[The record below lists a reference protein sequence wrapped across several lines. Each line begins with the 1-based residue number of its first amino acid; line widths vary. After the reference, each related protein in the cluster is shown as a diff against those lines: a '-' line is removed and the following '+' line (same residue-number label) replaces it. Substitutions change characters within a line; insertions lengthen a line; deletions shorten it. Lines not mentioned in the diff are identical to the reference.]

1 MARPFRLQVLLD
13 LAQRR
18 LDAATVELQRLR
30 VQWNEAQQKRD
41 QLAAYETE
49 YGIGLRMRLSE
60 GMAAHQV
67 NDYRLFLDKLAR
79 AIQAQS
85 EEVGRRHAAWE
96 AGHVRWLG
104 LKQRQEALH
113 VLAQRHQSAEALVE
127 SRREQKEQ
135 DEFALRSAKA
145 GLPPT

>member
-1 MARPFRLQVLLD
+1 MARAFRLQVLLD
-13 LAQRR
+13 LAQRH

-30 VQWNEAQQKRD
+30 MQWNEAQQKRD

-49 YGIGLRMRLSE
+49 YAIGLRTRLSN
-60 GMAAHQV
+60 GMPAHQA
-67 NDYRLFLDKLAR
+67 NDYRLFLDKLGR

-85 EEVGRRHAAWE
+85 DEVERRRAAWE

-113 VLAQRHQSAEALVE
+113 VLAQRHDSAEAIVE
-127 SRREQKEQ
+127 ARREQKEQ
-135 DEFALRSAKA
+135 DEFALRPAKG

>member
-1 MARPFRLQVLLD
+1 MARAFRLQVLLD
-13 LAQRR
+13 LAQRH

-30 VQWNEAQQKRD
+30 IQWNEAQQKRD
-41 QLAAYETE
+41 QLIAYETE
-49 YGIGLRMRLSE
+49 YATGLRARLGE
-60 GMAAHQV
+60 GMPAHQV

-85 EEVGRRHAAWE
+85 EEVERRRAAWE
-96 AGHVRWLG
+96 AGHARWLG

-113 VLAQRHQSAEALVE
+113 VLAQRHESAEAVLE

-145 GLPPT
+145 ELPPT

>member
-1 MARPFRLQVLLD
+1 MARAFRLQVLLD
-13 LAQRR
+13 LAQRH

-30 VQWNEAQQKRD
+30 MQWSEAQQKRD

-49 YGIGLRMRLSE
+49 YATGLGTRLSQ
-60 GMAAHQV
+60 GMPAHQAS
-67 NDYRLFLDKLAR
+67 DYRLFLDKLAR

-85 EEVGRRHAAWE
+85 EEVERRRAAWE
-96 AGHVRWLG
+96 AGHARWLG

-113 VLAQRHQSAEALVE
+113 VLAQRHDSAEAVVE
-127 SRREQKEQ
+127 ARREQKEQ

-145 GLPPT
+145 GPPPT

>member
-1 MARPFRLQVLLD
+1 MAREFRLQVLLD
-13 LAQRR
+13 LAQRH

-30 VQWNEAQQKRD
+30 SQWNDAQQKRD
-41 QLAAYETE
+41 QLATYETE
-49 YGIGLRMRLSE
+49 YAAGLRMRLSE
-60 GMAAHQV
+60 GMPAHQA

-85 EEVGRRHAAWE
+85 DEVERRRAAWE
-96 AGHVRWLG
+96 VGHARWLG

-113 VLAQRHQSAEALVE
+113 VLAQRYDSAEAVLE

-145 GLPPT
+145 GLPPN